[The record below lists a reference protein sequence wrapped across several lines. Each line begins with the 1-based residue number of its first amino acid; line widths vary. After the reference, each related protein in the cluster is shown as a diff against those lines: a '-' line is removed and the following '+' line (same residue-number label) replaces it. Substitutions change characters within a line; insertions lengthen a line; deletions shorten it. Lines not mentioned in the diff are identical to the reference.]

1 MSPVIPPAFVH
12 SLQKPSFLWIFSNQS
27 DGGKKKGKRTVSTV
41 KLIVGADNA
50 SIADL
55 IATKLIIFAGSNT
68 YNGPDIPPS
77 FLILQKC
84 TAINIMAINGIAIQW
99 RT

>member
-1 MSPVIPPAFVH
+1 M
-12 SLQKPSFLWIFSNQS
+12 
-27 DGGKKKGKRTVSTV
+27 VSMV
-41 KLIVGADNA
+41 KLIVGAESV

-55 IATKLIIFAGSNT
+55 MATRLIIFAGPNP
-68 YNGPDIPPS
+68 YKGPEIPPS

>member
-1 MSPVIPPAFVH
+1 M
-12 SLQKPSFLWIFSNQS
+12 
-27 DGGKKKGKRTVSTV
+27 VSMV
-41 KLIVGADNA
+41 KLIVGAESV

-55 IATKLIIFAGSNT
+55 MATRLIIFPEHNT